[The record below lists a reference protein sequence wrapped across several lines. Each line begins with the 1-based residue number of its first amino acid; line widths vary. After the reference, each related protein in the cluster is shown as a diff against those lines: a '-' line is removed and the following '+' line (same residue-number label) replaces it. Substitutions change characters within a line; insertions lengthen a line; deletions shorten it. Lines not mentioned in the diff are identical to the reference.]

1 MVTRF
6 GSRIRRGEVLC
17 SWYGSTPPS
26 LFNWRRS
33 TKTFPV
39 AKESRV
45 SAGAVTW
52 LRTTVFI
59 KMLSAALSDRI
70 YTCKATEKKQLC
82 PPTACDTPTGIRG
95 ILFHSTNV
103 NLNLCLQPEIRRF
116 LLLIQM
122 ALTYLISPR

>member
-1 MVTRF
+1 MR
-6 GSRIRRGEVLC
+6 SCARGM
-17 SWYGSTPPS
+17 GPPS

-59 KMLSAALSDRI
+59 KMLSEPYLTASILA
-70 YTCKATEKKQLC
+70 KQQKKSQLC
-82 PPTACDTPTGIRG
+82 PPTVCDTPTGSRG

-116 LLLIQM
+116 LLVIQM
-122 ALTYLISPR
+122 ALTYLVSPIKFLIAHLSQNLSF